1 MTIGSAPAC
10 DVGMRAYCVGM
21 AQPPARLCTTVDWD
35 DLRYF
40 LALARQGSLSGAAR
54 ALQTTQ
60 PTMGRR
66 LVALELKLDARLF
79 ERQPNGL
86 VLTEAGSSIL
96 DYAAMMEEAALAATR
111 VASGRTAGLSG
122 HVRVTATEWFGTR
135 VLSPI
140 LGAFCAQHPD
150 ISVELITDSRLLS
163 LTRREADLAFRLRR
177 FDQDGLIQ
185 RKVADVPFGLYA
197 SAGYIERCGLPD
209 FERHGAG
216 TSLVLPNEAL
226 ADIAWVQDVL
236 GAAKVAYR
244 SNSREGQ
251 AAAAAA
257 GAGVVL
263 LPLYLGAS
271 WPSLIK
277 LEVPTP
283 VPDRSVWLGLHADSR
298 TVPRIRASA
307 DFIIAELER
316 HRLTRAPAPA
326 LDDESR

>member
-1 MTIGSAPAC
+1 M
-10 DVGMRAYCVGM
+10 
-21 AQPPARLCTTVDWD
+21 DWD

-54 ALQTTQ
+54 ILQTTQ

-66 LVALELKLDARLF
+66 LVVLEQKLDARLF
-79 ERQPNGL
+79 ERRPNGL
-86 VLTEAGSSIL
+86 VLTETGHAIL

-122 HVRVTATEWFGTR
+122 HIRITATEWFGTR
-135 VLSPI
+135 VLGPI
-140 LGAFCAQHPD
+140 LGEFCAEHPE
-150 ISVELITDSRLLS
+150 IAVELITDSRLLN

-185 RKVADVPFGLYA
+185 RKVANVPFGLYA
-197 SAGYIERCGLPD
+197 TSAYIERCGQPD

-216 TSLVLPNEAL
+216 SALVLPNEAL
-226 ADIAWVQDVL
+226 ADIAWVKDVL
-236 GAAKVAYR
+236 GAAKVSYR

-257 GAGVVL
+257 GAGIVL
-263 LPLYLGAS
+263 LPLQLGAL

-277 LEVPTP
+277 LAVPKP
-283 VPDRSVWLGLHADSR
+283 VPDRSVWLGFHADSR
-298 TVPRIRASA
+298 TVPRIRAIA
-307 DFIIAELER
+307 DFVIAELKCLE
-316 HRLTRAPAPA
+316 L
-326 LDDESR
+326 S